1 MRISVI
7 RCVPCVVP
15 DSIQPSIGRYRKCA
29 EPMPFTGIEWIVID
43 LERRAEGHSTVC
55 APHKHH
61 VGCASSRRRHACQ
74 HINVIVSRAARV
86 IDRQEHLPTKSYSI
100 DPTLNDGTTHV
111 DRGHPI
117 ESGCLTPVLRVA
129 RTDTVKRRAPAP
141 APDKNIAVRIH
152 IEGSIP
158 GPVGNRDRR
167 LPGDPAVSGTL
178 ELHATAATVN
188 AIVCLV
194 LKTVP
199 RTVGLIDREPLL
211 VTSACALIG

>member
-1 MRISVI
+1 
-7 RCVPCVVP
+7 
-15 DSIQPSIGRYRKCA
+15 
-29 EPMPFTGIEWIVID
+29 MPFTGIEWIVID

-55 APHKHH
+55 AARKHD
-61 VGCASSRRRHACQ
+61 VGCASSGRFYACQ

-86 IDRQEHLPTKSYSI
+86 IDRQEHLATKSYSI
-100 DPTLNDGTTHV
+100 DPTLDDGATHV

-152 IEGSIP
+152 IESSIP
-158 GPVGNRDRR
+158 GPVGNSDRR
-167 LPGDPAVSGTL
+167 LPGDTAVSGTL

-199 RTVGLIDREPLL
+199 RTAGLIDGEPFLIAAASALLAREQRPRL
-211 VTSACALIG
+211 AAIR